1 MSRYPIKTND
11 EILLMRE
18 SGKVAA
24 RILSELLREAKE
36 GVTTKSL
43 NDLAEK
49 RIVEEG
55 VVASFKGFDG
65 YPFSIITCIDD
76 EVVHAMPSDRVL
88 QKGELL
94 TIDFGIYKNGFHSD
108 MAKTVEIG
116 SNVQENFLSVGK
128 DALSKGIASC
138 KIGGFIG
145 DISSSIQQ
153 TVEFSGCN
161 VVRAFVG
168 HGVGRDLHEDPQI
181 PGVGWP
187 RMGVP
192 LKEGMVLAVEVMYTQ
207 GEWDVE
213 IAEDG
218 WTAVTVDGSL
228 SGMFEH
234 TVAITKD
241 GPQILT
247 LE

>member
-1 MSRYPIKTND
+1 M
-11 EILLMRE
+11 
-18 SGKVAA
+18 
-24 RILSELLREAKE
+24 
-36 GVTTKSL
+36 
-43 NDLAEK
+43 
-49 RIVEEG
+49 
-55 VVASFKGFDG
+55 
-65 YPFSIITCIDD
+65 
-76 EVVHAMPSDRVL
+76 
-88 QKGELL
+88 
-94 TIDFGIYKNGFHSD
+94 
-108 MAKTVEIG
+108 
-116 SNVQENFLSVGK
+116 
-128 DALSKGIASC
+128 
-138 KIGGFIG
+138 
-145 DISSSIQQ
+145 
-153 TVEFSGCN
+153 
-161 VVRAFVG
+161 
-168 HGVGRDLHEDPQI
+168 GRDLHEDPQI